1 MTKLQA
7 LKKKFGE
14 HIRKIRED
22 KGMSLQDVSYNCELD
37 KSWIG
42 KIERGQRTV
51 TLNTIIELSKGLDV
65 PPSKLMEF
73 AL

>member
-14 HIRKIRED
+14 HVRSIREE
-22 KGMSLQDVSYNCELD
+22 KGMSLQDVSYNCEMD

-51 TLNTIIELSKGLDV
+51 TLNTIIELAKGLEV
-65 PPSKLMEF
+65 EPAKLMDF
-73 AL
+73 

>member
-7 LKKKFGE
+7 LKKKFGA
-14 HIRKIRED
+14 HVRAIREGKD
-22 KGMSLQDVSYNCELD
+22 MSLQDVASNCELD

-51 TLNTIIELSKGLDV
+51 TLNTIFELAKGLEV
-65 PPSKLMEF
+65 EPIKLLDF
-73 AL
+73 SH

>member
-14 HIRKIRED
+14 HIRTLREQ
-22 KGMSLQDVSYNCELD
+22 KGLSLQDVSYNCDLD

-42 KIERGQRTV
+42 KIERGERTV
-51 TLNTIIELSKGLDV
+51 TLNTIIELAKGLEV
-65 PPSKLMEF
+65 SPSKLMDF
-73 AL
+73 